1 MHLYVLLKQH
11 GRWSNGSS
19 ELVVRRLCELIEL
32 EDKLVYD
39 QGKPSFIDS
48 NYFLSVSHSDKVMVI
63 VIADQDIGID
73 IENDKPLNPDLIER
87 LKLDVD
93 YPLIDWC
100 KREAAIK
107 LHNDKEYLYKPIPKE
122 THFKI
127 VDVYDAYTCVIAG
140 TKPLSEPKIF
150 HLKEE
155 AL

>member
-19 ELVVRRLCELIEL
+19 EFMVKRLCELIEL
-32 EDKLVYD
+32 KDQLVYD

-63 VIADQDIGID
+63 AIADQDIGID
-73 IENDKPLNPDLIER
+73 IEKDKILKPELIER
-87 LKLDVD
+87 LKLDVSA
-93 YPLIDWC
+93 PLTDWC

-107 LHNDKEYLYKPIPKE
+107 LYNEKAYLTKPIPKD
-122 THFKI
+122 THFRI
-127 VDVYDAYTCVIAG
+127 ADVYDAYTCVIAG
-140 TKPLSEPKIF
+140 TQALSETKIF